1 MSATYTTR
9 SNDIESSVVAR
20 GDLWRLEASR
30 GGSTSGNDTSPLYLI
45 QLGPLLFVR
54 DSTLLLPVHLS
65 KQHLLWY
72 GYDRKNG
79 VHSLCPAIWSKHRRW
94 LMMSMMCLNPVACSF
109 MDLQFPNGQLTYVA
123 GEGISASGFL
133 PLFGGL
139 LQAHGKYPGDT
150 RVSFSCKVSVLYL
163 CSPY

>member
-1 MSATYTTR
+1 MHGCTSKVVHEVIKLKLIFNLESIKFPYQNFGFVLHLLISSHVTLNLMLQILIIIIQGTVNMSATYTTR

-72 GYDRKNG
+72 GYDRKVLILCIALSQS
-79 VHSLCPAIWSKHRRW
+79 VHS
-94 LMMSMMCLNPVACSF
+94 
-109 MDLQFPNGQLTYVA
+109 
-123 GEGISASGFL
+123 
-133 PLFGGL
+133 
-139 LQAHGKYPGDT
+139 
-150 RVSFSCKVSVLYL
+150 
-163 CSPY
+163 

>member
-30 GGSTSGNDTSPLYLI
+30 GGSTSGNDTSPLYLV

-72 GYDRKNG
+72 GYDRKVLILCIALSQS
-79 VHSLCPAIWSKHRRW
+79 VHSWQASSYDGLSIIWNYTVWQFFFFGPFVCYFIDKCCLPLCIGKVMVFTFIRDQI
-94 LMMSMMCLNPVACSF
+94 LDQLYL
-109 MDLQFPNGQLTYVA
+109 DLQ
-123 GEGISASGFL
+123 I
-133 PLFGGL
+133 
-139 LQAHGKYPGDT
+139 
-150 RVSFSCKVSVLYL
+150 
-163 CSPY
+163 

>member
-1 MSATYTTR
+1 MKLSMTL
-9 SNDIESSVVAR
+9 S
-20 GDLWRLEASR
+20 
-30 GGSTSGNDTSPLYLI
+30 
-45 QLGPLLFVR
+45 LL
-54 DSTLLLPVHLS
+54 
-65 KQHLLWY
+65 Q
-72 GYDRKNG
+72 
-79 VHSLCPAIWSKHRRW
+79 
-94 LMMSMMCLNPVACSF
+94 SF